1 MDAEFKERGRD
12 YLAADIF
19 LTAARFGGDAAIN
32 RLPKETLRR
41 ASALTPTED
50 SQRRRTVRSLLEWLG
65 LSRFSS
71 RLNIARICE
80 GSSRT
85 EGVR

>member
-1 MDAEFKERGRD
+1 MSEPGVQ
-12 YLAADIF
+12 
-19 LTAARFGGDAAIN
+19 
-32 RLPKETLRR
+32 TLRR
-41 ASALTPTED
+41 AHAVLPVTALQNEYSLWWRAPETNGVIEACECTD
-50 SQRRRTVRSLLEWLG
+50 ANGGFTVAQNRASLLEWLG

-71 RLNIARICE
+71 RLNIARIYK

>member
-1 MDAEFKERGRD
+1 MKRVDRRRD
-12 YLAADIF
+12 QNNYE
-19 LTAARFGGDAAIN
+19 AIS
-32 RLPKETLRR
+32 RV
-41 ASALTPTED
+41 ASALTRTEGGFAVA
-50 SQRRRTVRSLLEWLG
+50 QTGESLLEWLG

-71 RLNIARICE
+71 RLNIARIYK

>member
-1 MDAEFKERGRD
+1 MSPEDAPVNSN
-12 YLAADIF
+12 
-19 LTAARFGGDAAIN
+19 IN
-32 RLPKETLRR
+32 RDGT
-41 ASALTPTED
+41 
-50 SQRRRTVRSLLEWLG
+50 LLEWLG

-71 RLNIARICE
+71 RLNIARICK

>member
-1 MDAEFKERGRD
+1 MAQ
-12 YLAADIF
+12 
-19 LTAARFGGDAAIN
+19 T
-32 RLPKETLRR
+32 R
-41 ASALTPTED
+41 A
-50 SQRRRTVRSLLEWLG
+50 SLLEWLL

-71 RLNIARICE
+71 RLNIARIYK